1 MKCREVEVILEKI
14 KTHKKQPIQW
24 KVELE
29 KNTPTGEE
37 NNREMCLFWRRLH
50 LGVQETLPWRRI
62 TPACSPVLLTQAH
75 TLTSSDHTWVVS
87 QGAGRIKNS
96 FQNYAIQNI
105 PTVKGLMKA
114 YKSHEEENHHDWKSE
129 KTAKCGTKQFQ
140 VIKTINKQHF

>member
-1 MKCREVEVILEKI
+1 MSVLTQAAPGGAGDLALE
-14 KTHKKQPIQW
+14 TYNPG
-24 KVELE
+24 LLSRS
-29 KNTPTGEE
+29 G
-37 NNREMCLFWRRLH
+37 
-50 LGVQETLPWRRI
+50 
-62 TPACSPVLLTQAH
+62 VLLTQAH